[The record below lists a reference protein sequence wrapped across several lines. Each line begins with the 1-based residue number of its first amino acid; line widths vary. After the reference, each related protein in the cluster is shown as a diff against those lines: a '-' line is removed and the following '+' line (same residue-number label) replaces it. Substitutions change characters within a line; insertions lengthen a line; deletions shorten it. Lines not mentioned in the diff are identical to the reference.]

1 MNDGLIKTKITPK
14 DLNVCE
20 VHAFAFVNRHAVDLA
35 APLRPVFQNS
45 VLPNEVGTSL
55 PGRFL
60 QKDADHEGD
69 PLFTL
74 AVKSTKMR
82 AILAFRRLE
91 PCHEPSS

>member
-1 MNDGLIKTKITPK
+1 MSVK
-14 DLNVCE
+14 
-20 VHAFAFVNRHAVDLA
+20 FM
-35 APLRPVFQNS
+35 PLRLLTDMPSIWRLLYARFSRIVS
-45 VLPNEVGTSL
+45 YRL